1 MPIDLDAIVIGQC
14 YLTDN
19 SMVRRAVRILPDGR
33 VQYEWRGGVRSRWKS
48 GIVSKREFAAAV
60 ERPVPDDWI
69 PETDA

>member
-1 MPIDLDAIVIGQC
+1 MIDPESLEIGKC
-14 YLTDN
+14 YLTDSN
-19 SMVRRAVRILPDGR
+19 IVRRAVRILPDGR
-33 VQYEWRGGVRSRWKS
+33 VQYEWRGGVRSRWRP

>member
-1 MPIDLDAIVIGQC
+1 MIDPENVQVGQC
-14 YLTDN
+14 YLTDSN
-19 SMVRRAVRILPDGR
+19 IVRRAVRILPDGR
-33 VQYEWRGGVRSRWKS
+33 VQYEWRGGLRSRWKP